1 MKKTDSTEEIMNNN
15 SLVAYLES
23 EIEKLKTDIENKKN
37 RHYVNQNIIEE
48 CQERIKEYRDK
59 DDSVFSLLSPIS
71 VESSYKLK
79 IAEENKIIEDTNNEN
94 LVLISEIDECNNKIK
109 EIEKQ
114 LSIQKAN
121 SEAIPG
127 SEQIYPDYSPATENV
142 VESEDIFGEEW
153 IEFINNILYEL
164 KEAEDCCYSNPKACK
179 DKLSQLRT
187 YIDEMC
193 FGNE

>member
-1 MKKTDSTEEIMNNN
+1 MNNN

-121 SEAIPG
+121 SGVSPD
-127 SEQIYPDYSPATENV
+127 SEKVCTDYSPTTENI
-142 VESEDIFGEEW
+142 ESSEDIFGEEW
-153 IEFINNILYEL
+153 IGFINNILNEL
-164 KEAEDCCYSNPKACK
+164 KEAEDCCYSNPKTCK
-179 DKLSQLRT
+179 DKLSQLRK

-193 FGNE
+193 FGEE